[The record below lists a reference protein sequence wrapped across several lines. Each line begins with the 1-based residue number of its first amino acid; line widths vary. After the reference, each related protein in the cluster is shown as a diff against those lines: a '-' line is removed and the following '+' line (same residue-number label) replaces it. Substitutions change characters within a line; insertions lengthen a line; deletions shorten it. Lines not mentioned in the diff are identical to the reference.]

1 MHRRGVLLTLVLLL
15 GALATPAALA
25 QSKDQ
30 KEAKVTLLV
39 SGMT

>member
-15 GALATPAALA
+15 GGLVTPAALA

-30 KEAKVTLLV
+30 KEEKVTLLV